1 MTETKEVK
9 KRRHFTY
16 TDPILTACVL
26 FLTLFGTIMVLSASI
41 SSKTNIISEV
51 MSAAVRQVAFL
62 IISYAIYFVIVK
74 FFTFELLNKWILVL
88 LVIEIGMLIVTRA
101 FGSIGGSYAWIRIG
115 PLSLQ
120 PSEFAKV
127 LMVMTIVVFMCDI
140 KTTKV
145 KKAWTIIRYPV
156 LVFLT
161 FAFLIVVYQHDF
173 GSGFACLA
181 IGAICFLV
189 PSHKLFKPV
198 KIGILIIAVLGIVLT
213 ALFMTEGFRMWLTSD
228 ELRAFMANNAVIG
241 KIWNKVS
248 YQFYRFLS
256 AGNPLWDRFGYSQE
270 LLNSLLGM
278 SRGNLTGIGLGNSI
292 QKFGY
297 LASASADYIFP
308 VIVEELGLIG
318 IACVFIPYTIMF
330 YRLVKYALLVK
341 SEKEKV
347 VLIGTF
353 TYFFIHMFLNIG
365 GVSAFIPLTGVPLL
379 LVSRGGSAMMASL
392 ALMGVS
398 QNIIR
403 KYNYKNDENN
413 SR

>member
-1 MTETKEVK
+1 MSALI
-9 KRRHFTY
+9 RQ
-16 TDPILTACVL
+16 IL
-26 FLTLFGTIMVLSASI
+26 FL
-41 SSKTNIISEV
+41 
-51 MSAAVRQVAFL
+51 AVSYFL
-62 IISYAIYFVIVK
+62 YFLMIK
-74 FFTFELLNKWILVL
+74 IFSFDLLNTWILVL
-88 LVIEIGMLIVTRA
+88 LAIEMGLLIVTRV
-101 FGSIGGSYAWIRIG
+101 FGSIGGSYAWIRLG
-115 PLSLQ
+115 PLSIQ

-127 LMVMTIVVFMCDI
+127 LMVLTITVFMCDI

-156 LVFLT
+156 IVFLA
-161 FAFLIVVYQHDF
+161 FAFLIIVYQHDF

-189 PSHKLFKPV
+189 PSHKLFRKV
-198 KIGILIIAVLGIVLT
+198 KIGILAIAVLGIVLT
-213 ALFMTEGFRMWLTSD
+213 VLFMSEGFRNWLTSD
-228 ELRAFMANNAVIG
+228 ELRAFMANNAFIG
-241 KIWNKVS
+241 KIWNRVS

-278 SRGNLTGIGLGNSI
+278 SRGSLTGIGLGNSI

-318 IACVFIPYTIMF
+318 IACVFIPYFIIF

-341 SEKEKV
+341 TEKEKV

-353 TYFFIHMFLNIG
+353 TYFFVHMFLNIG

-379 LVSRGGSAMMASL
+379 LISRGGSAMMASL

-403 KYNYKNDENN
+403 KHNAKYSNEDN